1 MRLPLVLAA
10 AAIATALITAPAA
23 HAALPKPKSTLIKPG
38 SSIAG
43 VKFGMDAQDA
53 LKLWGEGSNCVDT
66 AVGRCTWQGT
76 ATQGKAYFVVEDGKV
91 AEVGIEA
98 AQKENGE
105 YVFKGAL
112 VKWKDKKKIGLGSS
126 LRATAKAYKKGFNN
140 GGGWQ
145 LNSGSRAT
153 LWPSSGGRNSS
164 IVIGLR
170 ANFE

>member
-1 MRLPLVLAA
+1 MRLPLALTAA
-10 AAIATALITAPAA
+10 AATALLAAPAA
-23 HAALPKPKSTLIKPG
+23 QAALPKPRSTVIKPG

-53 LKLWGEGSNCVDT
+53 LKLWGEGSNCVET

-76 ATQGKAYFVVEDGKV
+76 GTQGKAYFVVVDGKV

-98 AQKENGE
+98 AQKESGE
-105 YVFKGAL
+105 YVYRGPL

-126 LRATAKAYKKGFNN
+126 LRATSKAYKKGFHN

-145 LNSGSRAT
+145 LNSGARAT
-153 LWPSSGGRNSS
+153 LWPSSAGRNGS
-164 IVIGLR
+164 VTIGLR